1 VGKSSLMNA
10 FLGQKIAIVS
20 AKPQTTRHTQL
31 GILTEPGYQ
40 LIFVDTPGMHA
51 PRNKLGEYMVETA
64 ARAML
69 DADVILF
76 IVDASAAPMLEDI
89 HLAEQI
95 RNRAGVAPVVLALNK
110 SDLLKPEHVLIHT
123 NAYRGLAPEAKWMLI
138 SATRGDNLEA
148 LRQML
153 IAALPEGGPLYEG
166 DEVTQT
172 YARDLAAEMIR
183 EAALNALEQ
192 EVPHGIAIEIESF
205 DETRP
210 DLIRLS
216 AVVYLE
222 RESHK
227 PIVIGRGGSK
237 LKEIGTNARQSIE
250 EMLGRKVFLELH
262 VKVRAD
268 WRKSE
273 RDVKR
278 FGYSDKQ

>member
-1 VGKSSLMNA
+1 MNA
-10 FLGQKIAIVS
+10 LLGQKVAIVS

-69 DADVILF
+69 DADAILF
-76 IVDASAAPMLEDI
+76 IVDSSTPPSADDAR
-89 HLAEQI
+89 LAEQI
-95 RNRAGVAPVVLALNK
+95 RNRAGVAPVILALNK
-110 SDLLKPEHVLIHT
+110 SDLLKPADVRPNT
-123 NAYRGLAPEAKWMLI
+123 DAYRALVPEAKWMMI

-153 IAALPEGGPLYEG
+153 VEALPEGDVLYPE

-172 YARDLAAEMIR
+172 HLRDIAAELIR

-205 DETRP
+205 DDTRP
-210 DLIRLS
+210 DLTRLS
-216 AVVYLE
+216 AIVYIE

-227 PIVIGRGGSK
+227 AIVIGKGGSK
-237 LKEIGTNARQSIE
+237 LKEIGTQARQSIE
-250 EMLGRKVFLELH
+250 DLLQQKVFLELH

-278 FGYSDKQ
+278 FGYSEKK